1 MRNPICKVI
10 LSACLLSS
18 TAITAIGQS
27 TQENRTKC
35 QSADLDVKIAGCTAL
50 IQADQDTIKN
60 RALIYGSRG
69 VGYYKKGEYDHAIQD
84 TAQAIHLNPDEPSF
98 YYTSGLAYKKKEN
111 FDQAIQAFDE
121 AIRLSPKFER
131 AYYDRGNAY
140 IDKDEYDRA
149 IQDFN
154 EAIRLNPHN
163 ANNYNNRGVAY
174 QRWGN
179 NDRAIEN
186 YNQALSLNPND
197 VTTYFNRGSVY
208 FAESN
213 LIAAASDF
221 KRTIAAAPSSS
232 SAVYSALFLH
242 IIMKRKGME
251 DAQQLARVAAAA
263 DLSKWPGPLLK
274 LYQGQLTAAEA
285 MKATTGGISDLH
297 KYQVCQANYFSGE
310 DALLHHQRTA
320 AVVYL
325 RAARDGCP
333 RGATYRAV
341 AAAEMKRL
349 VPSTG
354 SAN

>member
-10 LSACLLSS
+10 LSTCLLSS

-121 AIRLSPKFER
+121 AIRLSPKFQR

-179 NDRAIEN
+179 NDRANRELQPSPQSEPERRDYIFQPRLCLFCRVQPDSCCLGLQAHDCRCAVFKFGCLFGSISSHNYEAEGDGGCATARESGSGSGSIEMAWAIAK
-186 YNQALSLNPND
+186 ALS
-197 VTTYFNRGSVY
+197 
-208 FAESN
+208 
-213 LIAAASDF
+213 
-221 KRTIAAAPSSS
+221 RTVDS
-232 SAVYSALFLH
+232 
-242 IIMKRKGME
+242 R
-251 DAQQLARVAAAA
+251 
-263 DLSKWPGPLLK
+263 
-274 LYQGQLTAAEA
+274 
-285 MKATTGGISDLH
+285 
-297 KYQVCQANYFSGE
+297 
-310 DALLHHQRTA
+310 
-320 AVVYL
+320 
-325 RAARDGCP
+325 
-333 RGATYRAV
+333 
-341 AAAEMKRL
+341 
-349 VPSTG
+349 
-354 SAN
+354 